1 MGLFDLLIW
10 SAISRDM
17 SRAGWDAERM
27 AREIMTSPAP
37 QYTYP
42 TTELYSWNR
51 VILITLGIR
60 GYITGGL
67 HDCQNP

>member
-42 TTELYSWNR
+42 TTYCNITIQLEPSYTNHLRHTRLHNR
-51 VILITLGIR
+51 R
-60 GYITGGL
+60 FA
-67 HDCQNP
+67 

>member
-42 TTELYSWNR
+42 TTYYNITIQLEPSYTNHLRHTRLHNR
-51 VILITLGIR
+51 R
-60 GYITGGL
+60 FA
-67 HDCQNP
+67 